1 MSSMIPQ
8 YSTNIFTDIYPD
20 VETFVNDYKNNGIP
34 YQYTYSYINSQGQPA
49 TATVPTL
56 TDTNVQALFYLLYAR
71 YGNSPLANRDITQ
84 FKYKLFSV
92 IFQYGP
98 AWQKELEVQRKI
110 MNLSEDDIRLGS
122 KAIYNQALNPQT
134 EPSTAALDELTYIN
148 QQNTTNY
155 KKSPLEGYAILMELL
170 KKDVTEEF
178 INKFGR
184 CFKKF
189 VSNERPIIYVTEEE
203 EDEE

>member
-20 VETFVNDYKNNGIP
+20 AATFISDYKNNGIP
-34 YQYTYSYINSQGQPA
+34 YQYVVGTTTYQ
-49 TATVPTL
+49 TL
-56 TDTNVQALFYLLYAR
+56 TDTNVEALFYLLYAR

-84 FKYKLFSV
+84 FKYKLFSI

-134 EPSTAALDELTYIN
+134 EPSTAALSELTYIN

>member
-20 VETFVNDYKNNGIP
+20 AETFVSDYKNNGIP
-34 YQYTYSYINSQGQPA
+34 YQYVVGTTTYQ
-49 TATVPTL
+49 TL
-56 TDTNVQALFYLLYAR
+56 TDTNVEALFYLLYAR

-84 FKYKLFSV
+84 FKYKLFSI

-134 EPSTAALDELTYIN
+134 EPSTAALSELTYIN

>member
-8 YSTNIFTDIYPD
+8 YSTNIFTDIYD
-20 VETFVNDYKNNGIP
+20 NVEDFVSDYKNNGIP
-34 YQYTYSYINSQGQPA
+34 YQYTVGS
-49 TATVPTL
+49 TTVQTL
-56 TDTNVQALFYLLYAR
+56 TDTNVQALYYLLYAR

-84 FKYKLFSV
+84 FKYKLFSI

-134 EPSTAALDELTYIN
+134 EPSTAALSELTYIN

>member
-1 MSSMIPQ
+1 MNSMIPQ

-20 VETFVNDYKNNGIP
+20 VETFVSDYKNVGIP
-34 YQYTYSYINSQGQPA
+34 YQYTVGTTTYQ
-49 TATVPTL
+49 TL
-56 TDTNVQALFYLLYAR
+56 TDTNVEALFYLLYAR

-98 AWQKELEVQRKI
+98 AWQKELDVQRKI

-134 EPSTAALDELTYIN
+134 EPSTAALEELEYIN

>member
-20 VETFVNDYKNNGIP
+20 ATTFVSDYKNNGIP
-34 YQYTYSYINSQGQPA
+34 YQYTVG
-49 TATVPTL
+49 TTTVQTL
-56 TDTNVQALFYLLYAR
+56 TDTNVEALFYLLYAR

-84 FKYKLFSV
+84 FKYKLFSI

-134 EPSTAALDELTYIN
+134 EPSTAALQELTFIN

-155 KKSPLEGYAILMELL
+155 KKSPLEGYAILLDLL
-170 KKDVTEEF
+170 KKDVTEDF
-178 INKFGR
+178 IKRFSK
-184 CFKKF
+184 CFKTF

>member
-20 VETFVNDYKNNGIP
+20 ATTFVSDYKNNGIP
-34 YQYTYSYINSQGQPA
+34 YQYTVGTTTYQ
-49 TATVPTL
+49 TL
-56 TDTNVQALFYLLYAR
+56 TDTNVEALFYLLYAR

-84 FKYKLFSV
+84 FKYKLFSI

-134 EPSTAALDELTYIN
+134 EPSTAALSELTYIN

>member
-1 MSSMIPQ
+1 MNSMIPQ

-20 VETFVNDYKNNGIP
+20 VTTFVSDYKNIGIP
-34 YQYTYSYINSQGQPA
+34 YQYVVGTTTYQ
-49 TATVPTL
+49 TL
-56 TDTNVQALFYLLYAR
+56 TDTNVEALFYLLYAR

-98 AWQKELEVQRKI
+98 SWQKELEIQRKLL
-110 MNLSEDDIRLGS
+110 NLSEDDIRLGS

-155 KKSPLEGYAILMELL
+155 KKSPLEGYAMLLDLL

>member
-20 VETFVNDYKNNGIP
+20 ATTFISDYKNVGIP
-34 YQYTYSYINSQGQPA
+34 YQYTVGTTTYQTI
-49 TATVPTL
+49 
-56 TDTNVQALFYLLYAR
+56 TDTNVEALFYLLYAR

-84 FKYKLFSV
+84 FKYKLFSI

-134 EPSTAALDELTYIN
+134 EPSTAALSELTYIN
-148 QQNTTNY
+148 QQYTTNY

>member
-1 MSSMIPQ
+1 MNSMIPQ

-20 VETFVNDYKNNGIP
+20 VETFVSDYKNVGIP
-34 YQYTYSYINSQGQPA
+34 YQYTVGTTTYQ
-49 TATVPTL
+49 TL
-56 TDTNVQALFYLLYAR
+56 TDTNVEALFYLLYAR

-98 AWQKELEVQRKI
+98 AWQKELDVQRKI

-134 EPSTAALDELTYIN
+134 EPSTAALEELEYIN

-155 KKSPLEGYAILMELL
+155 KKSPLEGNAILMELL

>member
-20 VETFVNDYKNNGIP
+20 ATTFVSDYKNNGIP
-34 YQYTYSYINSQGQPA
+34 YQYTVG
-49 TATVPTL
+49 TTTVQTL
-56 TDTNVQALFYLLYAR
+56 TDTNVEALFYLLYAR

-84 FKYKLFSV
+84 FKYKLFSI

-134 EPSTAALDELTYIN
+134 EPSTAALSELTYIN

>member
-8 YSTNIFTDIYPD
+8 YSTDIFTDIYPD
-20 VETFVNDYKNNGIP
+20 AETFVSDYKNNGIP
-34 YQYTYSYINSQGQPA
+34 YKINNVQ
-49 TATVPTL
+49 TL
-56 TDTNVQALFYLLYAR
+56 SDTNINTVYYLLYAR

-84 FKYKLFSV
+84 FKYKLFSI

-134 EPSTAALDELTYIN
+134 EPSTAALSELTYIN

>member
-1 MSSMIPQ
+1 MNSMIPQ

-20 VETFVNDYKNNGIP
+20 VETFVSDYKNNGIP
-34 YQYTYSYINSQGQPA
+34 YQYTVGTTTYQ
-49 TATVPTL
+49 TL
-56 TDTNVQALFYLLYAR
+56 TDTNVEALFYLLYAR

-98 AWQKELEVQRKI
+98 SWQKELEIQRKLL
-110 MNLSEDDIRLGS
+110 NLSEDDIRLGS

-155 KKSPLEGYAILMELL
+155 KKSPLEGYAMLLDLL

>member
-1 MSSMIPQ
+1 MNSMIPQ

-20 VETFVNDYKNNGIP
+20 VETFVSDYRNNGIP
-34 YQYTYSYINSQGQPA
+34 WRYSYTYTNAQGQTV
-49 TATVPTL
+49 TAYSPTL
-56 TDTNVQALFYLLYAR
+56 SDANVEALFYLLYAR

-134 EPSTAALDELTYIN
+134 EPSTAALSELTYIN

>member
-1 MSSMIPQ
+1 MSSVSMMPQ
-8 YSTNIFTDIYPD
+8 YSTMLFTDIYD
-20 VETFVNDYKNNGIP
+20 NVEDFVADYKNNGIP
-34 YQYTYSYINSQGQPA
+34 YKINNVQ
-49 TATVPTL
+49 TL
-56 TDTNVQALFYLLYAR
+56 SDTNISTVYYLLYAR

-98 AWQKELEVQRKI
+98 TWQKELDIQAQLRGLTE
-110 MNLSEDDIRLGS
+110 EDIRAGS
-122 KAIYNQALNPQT
+122 FAMHNQAVN
-134 EPSTAALDELTYIN
+134 PSTAPSTASDTELNYIN
-148 QQNTTNY
+148 GQNTTRY
-155 KKSPLEGYAILMELL
+155 KKSKLEGYAILTDLL
-170 KKDVTEEF
+170 KEDVTEKF
-178 INKFGR
+178 LKKFGI

>member
-1 MSSMIPQ
+1 MNSMIPQ

-20 VETFVNDYKNNGIP
+20 VETFVSDYKNNGIP
-34 YQYTYSYINSQGQPA
+34 YQYVVGT
-49 TATVPTL
+49 TTVQTL
-56 TDTNVQALFYLLYAR
+56 TDTNVEALFYLLYAR

-98 AWQKELEVQRKI
+98 SWQKELEIQRKLL
-110 MNLSEDDIRLGS
+110 NLSEDDIRLGS

-155 KKSPLEGYAILMELL
+155 KKSPLEGYAMLLDLL